1 MRLKVSC
8 LCWYFL
14 HCITSVRSYRVCN
27 SLTFAVYFLLRSFL
41 SGFHSKENKNSAYP
55 TCNQWIYLHCFFLQG
70 ILKVYL
76 KHSIQLVT
84 NCVELVAHDRFT
96 CPSLVAITFRTSQSA
111 HTSCLPPPLL
121 PHVGR
126 PLSLEP
132 AHSERVYHFAF
143 TAQQQQQQQIKL
155 VWPDER
161 TLNGKLKTTAQ
172 FSISFSI
179 FTK

>member
-1 MRLKVSC
+1 M
-8 LCWYFL
+8 W
-14 HCITSVRSYRVCN
+14 
-27 SLTFAVYFLLRSFL
+27 FLLRPFL
-41 SGFHSKENKNSAYP
+41 NGFHSKENKNSAYSI
-55 TCNQWIYLHCFFLQG
+55 CNQWIYSHCFFLQG
-70 ILKVYL
+70 ILKIYPN
-76 KHSIQLVT
+76 HSLQLVT

-96 CPSLVAITFRTSQSA
+96 CPSLVAITFRTSQSG
-111 HTSCLPPPLL
+111 HTSCLTSPLL

-143 TAQQQQQQQIKL
+143 TAQQQQQQTKL